1 MLASCREDIV
11 KRWDVL
17 HGALSDVLELS
28 RRLASPAQR
37 IVLYAKDR
45 GCSQPGCD
53 VPGYLTEVHHV
64 RPWWR
69 CRETDIDELPR

>member
-37 IVLYAKDR
+37 IVLYASAK
-45 GCSQPGCD
+45 
-53 VPGYLTEVHHV
+53 
-64 RPWWR
+64 
-69 CRETDIDELPR
+69 